1 MTGHMAGY
9 EGEEKEDRGGAEQM
23 MERIVILL
31 TILIGG
37 GISLA
42 LLMGKGAFLIAGY
55 NTASEKE
62 KRKYNEKKLCRTTGT
77 YLALITVLVLGA
89 EIMGEDIPDWY
100 LALTMGGVFIG
111 LIPTLLYA
119 NLGCRIKPGEEI
131 LLEKSPGKE
140 LKRKRTRNIGT
151 AVIVLIT
158 IAAIVFSAVLLFT
171 GDVKVLIQD
180 GQLEIRGSYWSDY
193 KLPLSEIQTVAYRED
208 FETGRKRMGVNS
220 LQLNEGTFQNKEF
233 GEYTIYSY
241 ARCEDFVVLET
252 TDGKLVINGKTPE
265 ETRELYE
272 KILAAAGLE

>member
-1 MTGHMAGY
+1 MAGY

-89 EIMGEDIPDWY
+89 EIMGENIPDWY
-100 LALTMGGVFIG
+100 LALTTGGVFIG

-131 LLEKSPGKE
+131 LLEESPEKE
-140 LKRKRTRNIGT
+140 LKRKKARKTGT
-151 AVIVLIT
+151 IITILIT
-158 IAAIVFSAVLLFT
+158 GAALVFSAVLLFT
-171 GDVKVLIQD
+171 GNVEVVIQND
-180 GQLEIRGSYWSDY
+180 QLEIRGSYWSDY
-193 KLPLSEIQTVAYRED
+193 ELPLSEIQAVTYRED
-208 FETGRKRMGVNS
+208 FETGSKSMGVNS

-241 ARCEDFVVLET
+241 ARCKDFVVMET
-252 TDGKLVINGKTPE
+252 TDGVLVINGKTPE
-265 ETRELYE
+265 ETRTLYE
-272 KILAAAGLE
+272 KILAASGLE

>member
-1 MTGHMAGY
+1 
-9 EGEEKEDRGGAEQM
+9 M
-23 MERIVILL
+23 MDRIVILL

-42 LLMGKGAFLIAGY
+42 LLMGKGSFLIAGY

-89 EIMGEDIPDWY
+89 EIMGENIPDWY
-100 LALTMGGVFIG
+100 LALTTGGVFIG

-131 LLEKSPGKE
+131 LLEESPEKE
-140 LKRKRTRNIGT
+140 LKRKKARKTGT
-151 AVIVLIT
+151 IITILIT
-158 IAAIVFSAVLLFT
+158 GAALVFSAVLLFT
-171 GDVKVLIQD
+171 GNVEVVIQND
-180 GQLEIRGSYWSDY
+180 QLEIQGSYWSDY
-193 KLPLSEIQTVAYRED
+193 KLPLSEIQAVTYRED
-208 FETGRKRMGVNS
+208 FETGSKRMGVNS

-241 ARCEDFVVLET
+241 VRCKDFVVMET
-252 TDGKLVINGKTPE
+252 TDGVLVINGKTPE
-265 ETRELYE
+265 ETRTLYE
-272 KILAAAGLE
+272 KILAASGLE

>member
-37 GISLA
+37 GISLV

-131 LLEKSPGKE
+131 LLEESPEKE
-140 LKRKRTRNIGT
+140 LKRKKARKTGT
-151 AVIVLIT
+151 IITILIT
-158 IAAIVFSAVLLFT
+158 GAALVFSAVLLFT
-171 GDVKVLIQD
+171 GNVEVVIQND
-180 GQLEIRGSYWSDY
+180 QLEIQGSYWSDY
-193 KLPLSEIQTVAYRED
+193 ELLLSEIQAVTYRED
-208 FETGRKRMGVNS
+208 FETGSKRMGVNS

-241 ARCEDFVVLET
+241 ARCKDFVMMET
-252 TDGKLVINGKTPE
+252 TDGVLVINGKTPE
-265 ETRELYE
+265 ETRTLYE
-272 KILAAAGLE
+272 KILAASGLE

>member
-100 LALTMGGVFIG
+100 LALTAGGVFIG

-131 LLEKSPGKE
+131 LLEESPEKE
-140 LKRKRTRNIGT
+140 LKRKKARKTGT
-151 AVIVLIT
+151 IITILIT
-158 IAAIVFSAVLLFT
+158 GAALVFSAVLLFT
-171 GDVKVLIQD
+171 GNVEVVIQND
-180 GQLEIRGSYWSDY
+180 QLEIRGSYWSDY
-193 KLPLSEIQTVAYRED
+193 ELPLSEIQAVTYRED
-208 FETGRKRMGVNS
+208 FETGSKSMGVNS

-241 ARCEDFVVLET
+241 ARCKDFVVMET
-252 TDGKLVINGKTPE
+252 TDGVLVINGKTPE
-265 ETRELYE
+265 ETRTLYE
-272 KILAAAGLE
+272 KILAASGLE

>member
-37 GISLA
+37 GISLV

-131 LLEKSPGKE
+131 LLEESPEKE
-140 LKRKRTRNIGT
+140 LKRKKARKTGT
-151 AVIVLIT
+151 IITILIT
-158 IAAIVFSAVLLFT
+158 GAALVFSAVLLFT
-171 GDVKVLIQD
+171 GNVEVVIQND
-180 GQLEIRGSYWSDY
+180 QLEIQGSYWSDY
-193 KLPLSEIQTVAYRED
+193 ELLLSEIQAVTYRED
-208 FETGRKRMGVNS
+208 FETGSKRMGVNS

-241 ARCEDFVVLET
+241 ARCKDFVVMET
-252 TDGKLVINGKTPE
+252 TDGVLVINGKTPE
-265 ETRELYE
+265 ETRTLYE
-272 KILAAAGLE
+272 KILAASGLE

>member
-1 MTGHMAGY
+1 MAGY

-89 EIMGEDIPDWY
+89 EIMGENIPDWY
-100 LALTMGGVFIG
+100 LALTAGGVFIG

-131 LLEKSPGKE
+131 LLEESPEKE
-140 LKRKRTRNIGT
+140 LKRKKARKTGT
-151 AVIVLIT
+151 IITILIT
-158 IAAIVFSAVLLFT
+158 GAALVFSAVLLFT
-171 GDVKVLIQD
+171 GNVEVVIQND
-180 GQLEIRGSYWSDY
+180 QLEIRGSYWSDY
-193 KLPLSEIQTVAYRED
+193 ELPLSEIQAVTYRED
-208 FETGRKRMGVNS
+208 FETGSKRMGVNS

-241 ARCEDFVVLET
+241 VRCKDFVVMET
-252 TDGKLVINGKTPE
+252 TDGVLVINGKTPE
-265 ETRELYE
+265 ETRTLYE
-272 KILAAAGLE
+272 KILAASGLE